1 MAVLQQRQ
9 PRPAG
14 RHHHTSGCE
23 STRISQVCPVC
34 LFVRHACCRCRR
46 GLQDI
51 ERLEGELNQGAE
63 KWQTTLERV
72 RISIQEDLAR
82 EGNVRLGRCVTVGL

>member
-1 MAVLQQRQ
+1 MATILEVCRFLFFLG
-9 PRPAG
+9 G
-14 RHHHTSGCE
+14 RHS
-23 STRISQVCPVC
+23 
-34 LFVRHACCRCRR
+34 RCR

-72 RISIQEDLAR
+72 RISIQEDLAQ
-82 EGNVRLGRCVTVGL
+82 EGNVRLEGGRCSAPHRWGV

>member
-14 RHHHTSGCE
+14 RHHQASGCE
-23 STRISQVCPVC
+23 TNSDLRGSPWLC
-34 LFVRHACCRCRR
+34 FARDACCGC

-51 ERLEGELNQGAE
+51 ERLEGELNQGTE

-72 RISIQEDLAR
+72 RISIQEDLAQ
-82 EGNVRLGRCVTVGL
+82 EGNVRLRR